1 MSEIDIMFLISA
13 FVYAYAVLLWRVFDI
28 RDDVREVKR
37 LVDKLLLSKEKA
49 EQEKQN
55 DRS

>member
-13 FVYAYAVLLWRVFDI
+13 FTYAYAVLLWRVLDI

-37 LVDKLLLSKEKA
+37 TVDKLLFFKKKE
-49 EQEKQN
+49 EREKEN
-55 DRS
+55 ENR